1 MTAPRVIASLIAFV
15 LLAGCASRKAPPVAE
30 VREHPAAETI
40 SVPDLATAL
49 GLAVR
54 EETSRGA
61 TLENAAN
68 TVTLFSPPG
77 GRVYVNGE
85 SVGGA
90 GAVVAGEAGLRVD
103 AALAPVVA
111 TLLLPEP
118 ASRALALGR
127 TRPRVPTEDRA
138 FLGRVVIDPGHG
150 GKDDGATGVNGLRE
164 KHVVLDVSDRIARL
178 LRAEGLDV
186 SMTRDS
192 DRFIELDDRVAFG
205 NRRRPLVFVSI
216 HADSFTSSRPEGFS
230 VYVARK
236 APADSLRA
244 AKAIRAALRRT
255 GVTDRGVKRGDFR
268 VLKNAAGPAVLVELG
283 FLSNRA
289 DAQALASAGHR
300 GRLAQAVADGI
311 FSYLDEVGRGK

>member
-15 LLAGCASRKAPPVAE
+15 LLAGCTSRKAPPVAE

-118 ASRALALGR
+118 ASRALAPGR
-127 TRPRVPTEDRA
+127 TRPRA

-236 APADSLRA
+236 ASADSLRA